1 MITNG
6 SLRSFVVLL
15 CNHFNSIQLI
25 CFASDACQAKLLTLT
40 NKDDDGTKKAMN
52 HQRSEPFRMGKT
64 CLNGNGHQSLWIKR
78 SIKQIRQIYKCPFRA
93 HSQIHILRLQSEY
106 TDNDMVSNFFFLVS
120 STFADSYLLTIKL
133 GFVFSFLFTFHV
145 DCNQVIRDCD
155 SENEQFTSGHISH
168 SNTIVSMATLYVSLF
183 LFMHEI
189 NLRNSNNSYFYN
201 WNCSNGSAA
210 DNTAYFI

>member
-1 MITNG
+1 MHVKRNC
-6 SLRSFVVLL
+6 LL
-15 CNHFNSIQLI
+15 WSIKTTMGQ
-25 CFASDACQAKLLTLT
+25 
-40 NKDDDGTKKAMN
+40 KKAMN
-52 HQRSEPFRMGKT
+52 HQRSEPFWMGKT

-78 SIKQIRQIYKCPFRA
+78 SIKQI
-93 HSQIHILRLQSEY
+93 STNLQMSVSGTLANTY
-106 TDNDMVSNFFFLVS
+106 TTSTIRVYWQRYGFDVFFLVS

-133 GFVFSFLFTFHV
+133 GFVFPFLFTFHI

-189 NLRNSNNSYFYN
+189 NLRNSNNSYF
-201 WNCSNGSAA
+201 
-210 DNTAYFI
+210 